1 MSLRYKSLNNK
12 TFISSKSLNK
22 STINTSLM
30 NISKQLNNISI
41 NDVNILKL
49 KNKKN
54 KMNSKNKTDS
64 SLESEY
70 NNISANRSVKFTSI
84 IYKNKPHF
92 DELYHIKFSFCHTES
107 FLIKGDKNIY
117 LLNKSDLRKKN
128 FILKENLKFLLN
140 EIKKYKKS
148 EATNDDNQ
156 IKEYENKIE
165 YYINEIKKYKKDI
178 IILKEK
184 YNNAIKE
191 NNLLQKYINS
201 GIYKLN
207 DFNGFHSLS
216 KTDINKSITYK
227 SNLNNLKNNNL
238 NLKKCNTKDKNIIKE
253 NYSTA
258 TSRNNK
264 TIDLNIINNINSNKY
279 LLIDDKNSFQNTEEK
294 NNHINNNLNN
304 NRYVI
309 NSRIINKNNNKN
321 ILINKKNS
329 LKRIKNNIINKSNPI
344 LFKRIEKKNKLL
356 YNKRTL
362 SKNKFNKFSLKN
374 NSFENNK
381 SINYSQSFCNY

>member
-22 STINTSLM
+22 STINNSLM

-54 KMNSKNKTDS
+54 KFNSKNKTDS

-70 NNISANRSVKFTSI
+70 NNISANRSVKYTSI

-107 FLIKGDKNIY
+107 FSIKGDKNIY
-117 LLNKSDLRKKN
+117 LLNKNDLRKKN

-148 EATNDDNQ
+148 EATKDDNQ

-184 YNNAIKE
+184 YNNDIKE
-191 NNLLQKYINS
+191 NNLLQKYIQS

-207 DFNGFHSLS
+207 DFNELHSLS
-216 KTDINKSITYK
+216 KTDLNKSITYK

-253 NYSTA
+253 NYITT

-279 LLIDDKNSFQNTEEK
+279 LLIDDKNSFQNTEE
-294 NNHINNNLNN
+294 NNKHINNNLSN
-304 NRYVI
+304 NRYVF

-321 ILINKKNS
+321 LLNNKKNS
-329 LKRIKNNIINKSNPI
+329 LKRIKNNIINKSNPVI
-344 LFKRIEKKNKLL
+344 LKRIEKKK
-356 YNKRTL
+356 
-362 SKNKFNKFSLKN
+362 
-374 NSFENNK
+374 
-381 SINYSQSFCNY
+381 INYYIIKELYLKINLINSH

>member
-238 NLKKCNTKDKNIIKE
+238 KKCNTKDKNIIKE

-381 SINYSQSFCNY
+381 SINYSQSF

>member
-107 FLIKGDKNIY
+107 FLIKCDKNIY

-128 FILKENLKFLLN
+128 FILKENL
-140 EIKKYKKS
+140 EI
-148 EATNDDNQ
+148 
-156 IKEYENKIE
+156 
-165 YYINEIKKYKKDI
+165 
-178 IILKEK
+178 
-184 YNNAIKE
+184 
-191 NNLLQKYINS
+191 
-201 GIYKLN
+201 G
-207 DFNGFHSLS
+207 
-216 KTDINKSITYK
+216 
-227 SNLNNLKNNNL
+227 
-238 NLKKCNTKDKNIIKE
+238 
-253 NYSTA
+253 
-258 TSRNNK
+258 
-264 TIDLNIINNINSNKY
+264 LNII
-279 LLIDDKNSFQNTEEK
+279 L
-294 NNHINNNLNN
+294 NLME
-304 NRYVI
+304 R
-309 NSRIINKNNNKN
+309 
-321 ILINKKNS
+321 
-329 LKRIKNNIINKSNPI
+329 
-344 LFKRIEKKNKLL
+344 
-356 YNKRTL
+356 
-362 SKNKFNKFSLKN
+362 
-374 NSFENNK
+374 
-381 SINYSQSFCNY
+381 